1 MCRSVSSVC
10 VFCARLCEF
19 NEDNGLEERSKD
31 ITMRAIRS
39 GRLKDHTPF
48 DTFVGLYIDFFIF
61 WDIIILFLIKCSI
74 FKVHNNS

>member
-1 MCRSVSSVC
+1 
-10 VFCARLCEF
+10 
-19 NEDNGLEERSKD
+19 
-31 ITMRAIRS
+31 MRAIRS